1 MKIVIFIIALNK
13 GGAERVITNLCNEYL
28 VQENQITIITCIK
41 AQSQYLLDKRISRI
55 CLDEKKGDEKQN
67 QIIRFIRRR
76 KKLKRILKNMDADV
90 LLNVLPEPSFLALS
104 LKRKGGVPMIVSERS
119 APEIEY
125 AFWPYK
131 IAMRLLYR
139 KADGLIMQTEAAKSY
154 FPKAIRDKSVVIPNP
169 VNKAAM
175 RKPFQGERKK
185 EIVAVGRLTKEKN
198 YFLLIDAFQ
207 RICGSFPEYCL
218 IIYGDGPLWDE
229 LEAYIKTRDL
239 GSRVVLAGQK
249 DDIFD
254 WIYQSSLFVLS
265 SSYEG
270 LPNALM
276 EAMALGLPVIA
287 TDCIGGGPR
296 SLIKNGY
303 NGLLVKPEDSE
314 CLGNAMSY
322 VLSDQA
328 FAKKL
333 GENAGKLI
341 MDLKPEKIY
350 RQWGDYFSY
359 IAGKKVERCR
369 RF

>member
-1 MKIVIFIIALNK
+1 M
-13 GGAERVITNLCNEYL
+13 L
-28 VQENQITIITCIK
+28 V
-41 AQSQYLLDKRISRI
+41 
-55 CLDEKKGDEKQN
+55 
-67 QIIRFIRRR
+67 
-76 KKLKRILKNMDADV
+76 
-90 LLNVLPEPSFLALS
+90 
-104 LKRKGGVPMIVSERS
+104 
-119 APEIEY
+119 
-125 AFWPYK
+125 
-131 IAMRLLYR
+131 
-139 KADGLIMQTEAAKSY
+139 
-154 FPKAIRDKSVVIPNP
+154 
-169 VNKAAM
+169 
-175 RKPFQGERKK
+175 
-185 EIVAVGRLTKEKN
+185 
-198 YFLLIDAFQ
+198 DAFQ

-265 SSYEG
+265 SNYEG

-303 NGLLVKPEDSE
+303 NGLLVRPEDSE

-322 VLSDQA
+322 ILSDQA
-328 FAKKL
+328 LAKKL

-359 IAGKKVERCR
+359 IAGKKVERFR